1 MAHLAVALLGPGM
14 RGCSLCPAPYSQACV
29 KSSGKA
35 LKGKCLYNVGPEV
48 ALPSPQ
54 LISGCPDSQLYFG
67 NKRLSALFTL
77 QPNSRSALR
86 LCSPLRRCQDTRVRE
101 GKTPGVP
108 SSLAGWAGSGSARGL
123 RGKQAAG
130 GQTCGSSSAPSL
142 DPGHTCPQLW
152 LRISC
157 LVIVMTT
164 QESAWCWAVHK
175 ACRQQA
181 LSVLLGGRSRPEG
194 HGHQKR
200 STHSQQAPGAGR
212 PWRQAC
218 N

>member
-1 MAHLAVALLGPGM
+1 M
-14 RGCSLCPAPYSQACV
+14 

-67 NKRLSALFTL
+67 NKHLSALFTL
-77 QPNSRSALR
+77 RPNSRSALR
-86 LCSPLRRCQDTRVRE
+86 LCSPVRRRLDTRVRG

-108 SSLAGWAGSGSARGL
+108 SRSAGSAGSGSARGL
-123 RGKQAAG
+123 RGKQAAS

-142 DPGHTCPQLW
+142 APGHTHPQLR

-157 LVIVMTT
+157 LVTVTAT
-164 QESAWCWAVHK
+164 QESAWCWAVHT
-175 ACRQQA
+175 ACHQQA